1 MRILIFGDSIAQGFW
16 DETGGWVDKLKRHY
30 GSKQAGD
37 AGLDKPTVFNLGISG
52 DTSSSVVKRVEL
64 ETIART
70 WDNQKP
76 IVLIQ
81 IGTNDSRLQ
90 NNKPQH
96 TIEQYQDNLRQ
107 ITEKLTDITVETVF
121 VGLSCC
127 DETKTSP
134 VHWEESYWNNTDLKR
149 YENAMRETARE
160 LSLPFIPLFDDFSK
174 AFAIN
179 PSILPDGL
187 HPDKQGHQIIYAI
200 IKPKLDIILSR
211 N

>member
-16 DETGGWVDKLKRHY
+16 DETGGWVNRLRKHYDTLKNDDITR
-30 GSKQAGD
+30 GA
-37 AGLDKPTVFNLGISG
+37 PTVFNLGISG
-52 DTSSSVVKRVEL
+52 DTSAEVLKRIKP

-96 TIEQYQDNLRQ
+96 TIEQYKDNLRQ
-107 ITEKLTDITVETVF
+107 INEELTDLTVETVF

-134 VHWEESYWNNTDLKR
+134 VHWEDSYWNNTDLAR
-149 YENAMRETARE
+149 YENTMCETARE